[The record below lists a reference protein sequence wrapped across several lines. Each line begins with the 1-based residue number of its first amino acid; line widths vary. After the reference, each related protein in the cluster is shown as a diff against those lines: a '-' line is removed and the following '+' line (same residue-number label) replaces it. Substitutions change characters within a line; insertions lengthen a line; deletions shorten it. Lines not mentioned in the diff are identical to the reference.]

1 MLDLGF
7 FSAFP
12 QLLDA
17 WVAIGN
23 AIQWWQSLPFT

>member
-12 QLLDA
+12 EFTDA
-17 WVAIGN
+17 IVALS
-23 AIQWWQSLPFT
+23 WWDSLPFT

>member
-12 QLLDA
+12 EFTDA
-17 WVAIGN
+17 WVAV
-23 AIQWWQSLPFT
+23 AMWWDSLPFN